1 MARDTQRIGACP
13 KCEAENLACRY
24 NHFEK
29 DDLRIE
35 SWEHKCAEC
44 GYRETTAFRSDDPE
58 EERVLDAATCP
69 YCGRKGHLTL
79 PS

>member
-1 MARDTQRIGACP
+1 MPREILSVGACP
-13 KCEAENLACRY
+13 KCDADDLQCRY

-29 DDLRIE
+29 DELRIV

-58 EERVLDAATCP
+58 ELQPEVVDRCP
-69 YCGRKGHLTL
+69 YCGRQGHL
-79 PS
+79 